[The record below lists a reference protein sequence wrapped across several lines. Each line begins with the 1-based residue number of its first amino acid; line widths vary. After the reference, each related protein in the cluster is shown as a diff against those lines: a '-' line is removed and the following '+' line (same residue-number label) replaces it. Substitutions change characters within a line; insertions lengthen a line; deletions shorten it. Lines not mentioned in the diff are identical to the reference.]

1 MSDFVTLTCP
11 ACGGRLDVSPT
22 QSTLECTHCGSEH
35 VVRHEAG
42 AISLE
47 AFARCPQCGRNDRVE
62 KVTAIRK
69 SQVREISGTTEV
81 TESYTDSEGK
91 VRSRTRTVPTSS
103 TEASVLAQQLDPP
116 PQPKD
121 LSGGSSC
128 LPTAVFVGGAGLFL
142 SGLFCTLSSCA
153 AVIGANTSDERIAG
167 ITSLVFLAGP
177 AIAISVGMV
186 FLGRRLRAKAA
197 EEKQLKLEE
206 SRHRLAEWQ
215 IAMDRWNAMYYCLRD
230 DGVFI
235 PGEKDFAPLERMQQ
249 LIAPA

>member
-22 QSTLECTHCGSEH
+22 QSSLECKHCGTEH

-47 AFARCPQCGRNDRVE
+47 AFARCPQCGRNDRAE

-81 TESYTDSEGK
+81 AESYTDSEGQ
-91 VRSRTRTVPTSS
+91 VRSRMRTVPTSS
-103 TEASVLAQQLDPP
+103 TEASVLAQRLDPP
-116 PQPKD
+116 PQPKGP
-121 LSGGSSC
+121 SGGSSC
-128 LPTAVFVGGAGLFL
+128 LPTAVFIGAAGLFL
-142 SGLFCTLSSCA
+142 SGLFCTLSSFT
-153 AVIGANTSDERIAG
+153 AVIGASASDDRIAG
-167 ITSLVFLAGP
+167 IASLVFLAGP

-186 FLGRRLRAKAA
+186 FLARRLRAKAA
-197 EEKQLKLEE
+197 EEKQVELEE
-206 SRHRLAEWQ
+206 SRRRLAEWQ
-215 IAMDRWNAMYYCLRD
+215 MAMDRWNAMYYCFRD

-235 PGEKDFAPLERMQQ
+235 PGKREFAPLERMQH
-249 LIAPA
+249 LIAEP

>member
-1 MSDFVTLTCP
+1 MSDFITLTCP
-11 ACGGRLDVSPT
+11 VCGGRLDVSPT
-22 QSTLECTHCGSEH
+22 QSSLECKHCGTEH

-47 AFARCPQCGRNDRVE
+47 AFARCPQCRRNDRVE

-103 TEASVLAQQLDPP
+103 TEASVLAQRLDPP
-116 PQPKD
+116 PQPKG

-128 LPTAVFVGGAGLFL
+128 LPTAVFIGAAGLFL
-142 SGLFCTLSSCA
+142 SGMFCTLSSCA
-153 AVIGANTSDERIAG
+153 TVIGAGSSDDRISG
-167 ITSLVFLAGP
+167 IASLIFLAGP

-186 FLGRRLRAKAA
+186 FLGRRLRATAA
-197 EEKQLKLEE
+197 EKEELKLEE
-206 SRHRLAEWQ
+206 SRRMLSEWQ
-215 IAMDRWNAMYYCLRD
+215 NAMDRWNSMYYCFRD

-235 PGEKDFAPLERMQQ
+235 PGEKEFAPLERMQQ
-249 LIAPA
+249 LISKA